1 VVAALPGGILRG
13 LDLLTALAPQ
23 DADEAAHR
31 MLRPA
36 RGFDNLGERRA
47 LPASSSQSP
56 LLLVGPRFGRTL
68 LGPVRVV
75 AWPLGGRD
83 VGRRLRNVR
92 GLTRYRLPVRAT
104 AALRFVNFFT
114 GFGSSKGA
122 TPAEFGPFRRQLGQL
137 LRVRKRLRFVG
148 AGWESGMSGD
158 VVLLSRLLLAVVT
171 FIPSMRRHSQVKT
184 PWRIFFI
191 FCPDG
196 YNSTHQTI
204 RFAILMRPG
213 RRIELCGDAPRAP
226 TQGPGFGGCE
236 RKLAPASPGILA
248 IKR

>member
-1 VVAALPGGILRG
+1 VAPWWG
-13 LDLLTALAPQ
+13 
-23 DADEAAHR
+23 
-31 MLRPA
+31 
-36 RGFDNLGERRA
+36 
-47 LPASSSQSP
+47 
-56 LLLVGPRFGRTL
+56 
-68 LGPVRVV
+68 
-75 AWPLGGRD
+75 D
-83 VGRRLRNVR
+83 VGCRLRNVR

-191 FCPDG
+191 FV
-196 YNSTHQTI
+196 S
-204 RFAILMRPG
+204 
-213 RRIELCGDAPRAP
+213 
-226 TQGPGFGGCE
+226 
-236 RKLAPASPGILA
+236 
-248 IKR
+248 